1 MMIGHCLFPTDTLL
15 GPKGV
20 YFTSSV
26 LGSLVY
32 SMNGTRERGHWY
44 IVRMEQERERGH
56 WYIVRMEQER
66 EEKQAKSR
74 ILGKDLVPLG
84 SKIPKLPWFTMPFI
98 LSNFFSAPRPRETP
112 NSSTN

>member
-1 MMIGHCLFPTDTLL
+1 MIGHCLFPTDTLL

-32 SMNGTRERGHWY
+32 SMNGT
-44 IVRMEQERERGH
+44 RERGH